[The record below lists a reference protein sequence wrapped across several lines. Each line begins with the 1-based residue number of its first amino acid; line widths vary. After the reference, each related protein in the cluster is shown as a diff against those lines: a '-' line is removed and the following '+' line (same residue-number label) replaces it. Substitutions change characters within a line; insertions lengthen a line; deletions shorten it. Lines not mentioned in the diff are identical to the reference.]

1 MKILIYKPYFLSQQE
16 NSHLSG
22 KTDQTEKKKK
32 KITIGRT
39 QESYFMLQY
48 GVSIAVS
55 REF

>member
-32 KITIGRT
+32 NHYWKNTGKLFHAT
-39 QESYFMLQY
+39 VWSEYSH
-48 GVSIAVS
+48 
-55 REF
+55 

>member
-32 KITIGRT
+32 KNHYWKNTGKLFHAT
-39 QESYFMLQY
+39 VWSEYSH
-48 GVSIAVS
+48 
-55 REF
+55 

>member
-32 KITIGRT
+32 ITIGRT